1 MNPGSQT
8 AGHAVGDNVRRIS
21 ESALG
26 GSGHGANAG
35 ATAGPSPETANAE
48 MGPLRPDQSSPQIS
62 GPSRIS
68 RFPDRYPD
76 HPFPGGHVPIPPL
89 RTTHRP
95 PPPTMRAQAANP
107 PNRQHWTQQ
116 HANPPE
122 RQTPGPTQERPA
134 GRGPPPQRPPRPTYV
149 PPMHPSD
156 TPGDRFRQ
164 LQPQLQR
171 PPHSHQP
178 PIEHD
183 GLQYSPQ
190 EPPSHPTRPS
200 TTPYANL
207 PDFPSPAVAP
217 LNIQQSRR
225 SVNLGPPPSARK
237 GASAYY
243 TQNSFVAP
251 IPEENPDAHASFA
264 SNHMMAPGWGHRPPI
279 HYQGAGSFGHDPN
292 QTRPGPDGRGS
303 RSEDHDQSTQLVR
316 ALSFGRR
323 KRKKKMLQT
332 ELGRTTSGGKATAA
346 DAHNSSSEKRRYPK
360 LLTAGAR
367 ASDATTEMD
376 PKQPGDQKG
385 GKDTITALVPPSP
398 GNSPF
403 PSPTSPLPQVPQM
416 PPHPGSLSSID
427 PRVHEILGSI
437 EKGTAISSSGE
448 VSPLTAGSIASER
461 VVKRPPPL
469 NLSLTKEGERG
480 SQTSLPELI
489 RRATRLA
496 ANLDRSRAS
505 KAGWVD
511 IWGGSTKS
519 SRAGSISDI
528 LAAFPSPS
536 VATPPSI
543 RWPPSSMTK
552 SSTTKGHAPPPPD
565 STDEGALHKS
575 KARKCCGMPV
585 WIFVLLLA
593 IFVLLVAAAV
603 VIPVTLIVLP
613 RIRHGPPSLA
623 SCKKTVCGHGGT
635 NVVVENSCRC
645 VCANGFTGST
655 CIIPPDES
663 CTFTDL
669 KTGQGRTVYQ
679 NATVGSGLPRLF
691 SGAQSNF
698 SIPLDS
704 SILLSRFSATNL
716 TCAEENVLV
725 TFNGKSQRRGL
736 PMQFVIPNV
745 DLVEKSRP
753 ATPPLPTPT
762 IVLPRLAPRA
772 ASLAGSTSS
781 DVEPANSILL
791 APTTTVVPDAAPT
804 PSQVTAN
811 PTGTPNQPSS
821 PSSPGPLTSNGIPV
835 RAYDFARVAILLILQ
850 ETSLNIAVAA
860 NQRLRDALEDP
871 KTWNLSAVFATDTI
885 LVDFAKFTV
894 NMGNGTI
901 VGGNG

>member
-1 MNPGSQT
+1 MNPGNQT
-8 AGHAVGDNVRRIS
+8 ADRSVGDNVRRTS
-21 ESALG
+21 ESAPG
-26 GSGHGANAG
+26 GSGNGANAR
-35 ATAGPSPETANAE
+35 ATAGSSPETANAE
-48 MGPLRPDQSSPQIS
+48 LGPPRPDQSSPQIS

-68 RFPDRYPD
+68 RYPDRYPD

-95 PPPTMRAQAANP
+95 PPPTMRAQAVSP
-107 PNRQHWTQQ
+107 PNRQHRAQPQ
-116 HANPPE
+116 ANPQE
-122 RQTPGPTQERPA
+122 RQTAGPTQERPS

-149 PPMHPSD
+149 PPMHPAD

-171 PPHSHQP
+171 PQQSHQP
-178 PIEHD
+178 PVVYD
-183 GLQYSPQ
+183 GWPNPPQ
-190 EPPSHPTRPS
+190 EPPSHLTRPS
-200 TTPYANL
+200 TTSYTNQ
-207 PDFPSPAVAP
+207 PDFALPAVAP
-217 LNIQQSRR
+217 LNVQQSRR

-243 TQNSFVAP
+243 SQNSFVAP

-279 HYQGAGSFGHDPN
+279 QYQGAGSFGDDPN
-292 QTRPGPDGRGS
+292 QTSPGTDGRGS
-303 RSEDHDQSTQLVR
+303 RSDDHAGSTQLVR

-332 ELGRTTSGGKATAA
+332 ELGRTTSGKATAG
-346 DAHNSSSEKRRYPK
+346 DANDSPSENRRYPK

-367 ASDATTEMD
+367 ASDATIEMD
-376 PKQPGDQKG
+376 PKPPGDQQG
-385 GKDTITALVPPSP
+385 GKDTSTALAPPSP

-427 PRVHEILGSI
+427 PRVHEILANI

-448 VSPLTAGSIASER
+448 DSPLTAGSIASER

-469 NLSLTKEGERG
+469 NLSLVTEGERA

-511 IWGGSTKS
+511 VWGGSTKS
-519 SRAGSISDI
+519 SRTGSISDI

-552 SSTTKGHAPPPPD
+552 SSTTKGRAPPPPD

-575 KARKCCGMPV
+575 KGRKCCGMPV

-593 IFVLLVAAAV
+593 ILVLLIAAAV

-613 RIRHGPPSLA
+613 RMRHGPPSLA
-623 SCKKTVCGHGGT
+623 SCKKTSCDHGGT
-635 NVVVENSCRC
+635 NVVAENSCRC

-655 CIIPPDES
+655 CTLPPEES

-698 SIPLDS
+698 SILLDS
-704 SILLSRFSATNL
+704 SIILSRFSATNL

-745 DLVEKSRP
+745 DLIEKSRP
-753 ATPPLPTPT
+753 ATHPLPTPT
-762 IVLPRLAPRA
+762 AILPRLAPRA
-772 ASLAGSTSS
+772 ASLAGPTTSDLATLS
-781 DVEPANSILL
+781 SILL
-791 APTTTVVPDAAPT
+791 APTSTVIPEAGPT
-804 PSQVTAN
+804 PSQVVLN

-821 PSSPGPLTSNGIPV
+821 PSSPGPLTSDGIPV
-835 RAYDFARVAILLILQ
+835 RAFDFARVAVLLIFQ
-850 ETSLNIAVAA
+850 ETSLNIAVLA
-860 NQRLRDALEDP
+860 NQRLRVALENP

-894 NMGNGTI
+894 NLGNGTI